1 MHGYSM
7 VDLPISTI
15 LLSIFFLNWKQAQ
28 QKVKQCSKKIRLRKG
43 QKERQT
49 PRLLSCNGR
58 KWYPIYKVKFKK
70 IISSSSVCK
79 FTCTISYLCLRL
91 LLFSSF
97 PVCGSHGSLLI
108 TSESFEVAF
117 DSILFGANT
126 KWRQFSEV
134 RHMIRTVSFTQWR
147 ARNGRKWYWNF
158 HRKVPKDPRIAKF
171 SKFEV
176 EIINETIA

>member
-1 MHGYSM
+1 MIPRSEWWAKWSPKYAQNAQKFDWKTQSKIACSYAWLLHGRFAYLDDTSQY
-7 VDLPISTI
+7 
-15 LLSIFFLNWKQAQ
+15 FFLNWKQAQ

-43 QKERQT
+43 KKERQT

-134 RHMIRTVSFTQWR
+134 RHVIRTVS
-147 ARNGRKWYWNF
+147 
-158 HRKVPKDPRIAKF
+158 
-171 SKFEV
+171 S
-176 EIINETIA
+176 